1 MSWSAAM
8 VGSLVAAFERPA
20 WWVLALA
27 SFLVRGG
34 LLLFVLPI
42 VILPTP
48 AGLATAFGT
57 EITGFAFGAPSG
69 AFIAT
74 MAVISLTVTAWL
86 IAGGLLAAWSDVTLI
101 AMVAASRRLELA
113 VTGWPGR
120 IWSVL
125 FVRLVSHIPLA
136 IALSW
141 AATEVV
147 AATWSEL
154 KSPGDLAIP
163 LFVRI
168 ALRVPEAI
176 ALVGGAW
183 LIGETAGG
191 LAVRHL
197 VIDRSSAVHALARG
211 WRDLLRPSVVG
222 TGLLAAGVL
231 VAVVLP
237 LARSAGAAWDR
248 LRIVLI
254 AGDDAN
260 AIFLGLVT
268 FSAVWLGGVAA
279 VGVVAAWRSVAWTY
293 EVARRGH
300 VALDRVPEAAPRPV
314 LPGVGPGAALPE
326 DGLSATALVP
336 DADATTVE
344 LPESAIPVL
353 EAVVPRPPALGLPS
367 GSAGARHASDGEAV

>member
-1 MSWSAAM
+1 M
-8 VGSLVAAFERPA
+8 VGALVAALERPA
-20 WWVLALA
+20 WWLLALA

-48 AGLATAFGT
+48 AGLATAFGS

-74 MAVISLTVTAWL
+74 VLVISLTITAWL
-86 IAGGLLAAWSDVTLI
+86 IVGGLLSAWTEATLV
-101 AMVAASRRLELA
+101 AMTASSHFGLRMTSWASR
-113 VTGWPGR
+113 V
-120 IWSVL
+120 WSVL

-141 AATEVV
+141 AV
-147 AATWSEL
+147 AELVEATWSEV

-168 ALRVPEAI
+168 ALRVPEVI
-176 ALVGGAW
+176 ALVGATW

-197 VIDRSSAVHALARG
+197 VLDRSHVLRALAWG

-222 TGLLAAGVL
+222 TGVLTAGVL
-231 VAVVLP
+231 LAVALP

-248 LRIVLI
+248 LRALLV
-254 AGDDAN
+254 AANDAN
-260 AIFLGLVT
+260 AIFLGLVS
-268 FSAVWLGGVAA
+268 FSAIWVAGVATL
-279 VGVVAAWRSVAWTY
+279 GVVAAWRNAAWTY
-293 EVARRGH
+293 EVARREL
-300 VALDRVPEAAPRPV
+300 VASPIGQKVAPAAVAPDGDPSAVVVAAGSDEATLEPSEPAV
-314 LPGVGPGAALPE
+314 
-326 DGLSATALVP
+326 
-336 DADATTVE
+336 
-344 LPESAIPVL
+344 PVL
-353 EAVVPRPPALGLPS
+353 ERVVPRSPALGLPNGAS
-367 GSAGARHASDGEAV
+367 GARHGGDGEAV